1 MSRVCKAGF
10 AIEEALGSA
19 QDVEGAIE
27 ENGEITV
34 VQTRPQM
41 WLKIYSSDSHEM
53 HDTSDVWSL
62 VRMDSGLVQGQ
73 IINWFLFN
81 ESSN

>member
-1 MSRVCKAGF
+1 MRPRFSAHAKLLNLSNAFTRELVTCRLMTDSAFCLDLVSRVCTAGF

-19 QDVEGAIE
+19 QDDEGAVE

-41 WLKIYSSDSHEM
+41 
-53 HDTSDVWSL
+53 
-62 VRMDSGLVQGQ
+62 
-73 IINWFLFN
+73 
-81 ESSN
+81 